1 MKTGTFSDQTAKVIN
16 SERETNCFHT
26 ILQLELPCFMLSLF
40 SWPNR
45 LGQWN
50 KLPCYMR
57 RDSTQ
62 MFRYYFQLFGRIF
75 NVITNVISTNDRIS
89 EKKNG
94 VGILKMKQQT
104 FIIECSQK

>member
-1 MKTGTFSDQTAKVIN
+1 
-16 SERETNCFHT
+16 
-26 ILQLELPCFMLSLF
+26 
-40 SWPNR
+40 
-45 LGQWN
+45 
-50 KLPCYMR
+50 MR

-104 FIIECSQK
+104 FYRVLSKVKSRDLNEHPGKQMINGRLI

>member
-1 MKTGTFSDQTAKVIN
+1 
-16 SERETNCFHT
+16 
-26 ILQLELPCFMLSLF
+26 
-40 SWPNR
+40 
-45 LGQWN
+45 
-50 KLPCYMR
+50 MR

-94 VGILKMKQQT
+94 VGILKMKQQNMIFYVRRT
-104 FIIECSQK
+104 RKNKGLN

>member
-1 MKTGTFSDQTAKVIN
+1 
-16 SERETNCFHT
+16 
-26 ILQLELPCFMLSLF
+26 MLSLF

-89 EKKNG
+89 EKKKRSRYIKNETTNFYYRVLSKVKSRDLNEHPGKQMING
-94 VGILKMKQQT
+94 RLI
-104 FIIECSQK
+104 